1 MSRAISSEI
10 PKESEMMNDF
20 WKFRKD
26 FYYPEDS
33 DDYWNQIMESAN
45 TLSKKYNSEYMD
57 QLLLVC
63 VNEIEQR
70 FMRSVPDGIVLGPGK
85 QFENTYKMLK
95 VQRSIARHQSQASPT
110 SGKNTVSVCILSNL
124 TLPPNLSSPSTAS
137 LMPTAPWPT

>member
-95 VQRSIARHQSQASPT
+95 KAR
-110 SGKNTVSVCILSNL
+110 
-124 TLPPNLSSPSTAS
+124 
-137 LMPTAPWPT
+137 